1 MVTTLAALPEP
12 TREQTLERAREKG
25 LKVLATLPYHYPR
38 ALVRAH
44 GFHPMEVWAPTQA
57 RPDVGASHF
66 QAYAC
71 SIVTRG
77 AAFLLEG
84 GFAKVDAALVPHGCD
99 ALQGLGS
106 VLRDFVTVRPPVLT
120 LYAPRTRRPVDLDYL
135 VAEYRR
141 LGESLVMAGG
151 REPTP
156 AQWRQALEVEDAADA
171 ALRHLYAARED
182 LALSDRE
189 FYTVVRMREF
199 LLAEDFAGLVAGLP
213 EGSSGRAGVPIVLAG
228 IAVDPPDLLDVVADA
243 GAHVVADDL
252 STGTR
257 RLLPEVDDDDPWRRL
272 ARSYLAGPADPT
284 RADPLAARVRRLID
298 LVAQTGARGVLVV
311 APTFCEPEQFYLP
324 ALRKGLGVPLL
335 YLERESGAPIDGQL
349 VGRIEAFVETLE
361 EAR

>member
-1 MVTTLAALPEP
+1 MTLAALRPP
-12 TREQTLERAREKG
+12 TREQTLQRARKQG

-44 GFHPMEVWAPTQA
+44 GFHPMEVWAPTAA
-57 RPDVGASHF
+57 RPDAGALHF

-84 GFAKVDAALVPHGCD
+84 GFATVDAALVPHGCD

-106 VLRDFVTVRPPVLT
+106 VLRDFVNERPPVLT

-135 VAEYRR
+135 VAEYHR
-141 LGESLVMAGG
+141 LGESLVLAGG
-151 REPTP
+151 RQPSDE
-156 AQWRQALEVEDAADA
+156 QWLEALEVEQAADA
-171 ALRHLYAARED
+171 ALRGLYDRRSD
-182 LALSDRE
+182 LALTDRE
-189 FYTVVRMREF
+189 FYTVVRTREY
-199 LLAEDFAGLVAGLP
+199 LLAEDFTALVADLP
-213 EGSSGRAGVPIVLAG
+213 AGPAQRPGVPIVLSG
-228 IAVDPPDLLDVVADA
+228 IAVDPPGLLDVVNEA

-257 RLLPEVDDDDPWRRL
+257 RLLPTLDDDDPQRRL
-272 ARSYLAGPADPT
+272 ARSYLAGPVDPT
-284 RADPLAARVRRLID
+284 RADPVAARVERLND
-298 LVAQTGARGVLVV
+298 LVGQTGARGVLTV

-324 ALRKGLGVPLL
+324 ALRKGVDVPLL
-335 YLERESGAPIDGQL
+335 YLERESGAPTDGQL

-361 EAR
+361 GAR